1 MNIEKVMEILD
12 QFEVQAIKDIKV
24 DHAIDADSYESVGK
38 FKLIGKI
45 RKRIFKEADINDDKE
60 AA

>member
-1 MNIEKVMEILD
+1 MNVEKVMEILD
-12 QFEVQAIKDIKV
+12 QFEVQAIKDIKL
-24 DHAIDADSYESVGK
+24 DKAINADNFESVGK

-45 RKRIFKEADINDDKE
+45 RKRIIKEIDINNDKE

>member
-12 QFEVQAIKDIKV
+12 QFEVQAIKDIQV
-24 DHAIDADSYESVGK
+24 DHAIDADPYESVGK
-38 FKLIGKI
+38 FKLIKNI
-45 RKRIFKEADINDDKE
+45 RKRIIKEASINNGKE